1 VSIDNEAVAARAAG
15 TAGARWHR
23 PGLLWT
29 RRPGSAHVYGVGAL
43 TALVAALYGVFSRT
57 LYYTFHEGTYDLV
70 IFDQAI
76 RSYAHLQPG
85 YSPAKGLHNF
95 GIANFSVLGDHF
107 SPIDALLAPLYWIA
121 NSPLNLLIAQA
132 VLFALAVPPIWVFTR
147 RAFGDGRKRKGT
159 AAAYFVAAAYGISWP
174 LASAAAFDFHEAAFA
189 PPLTALA
196 LERLQKGRLK
206 TALVCLAGL
215 LLVKEDMGLYVAG
228 MGLGLAIT
236 RRLGIPRQRLT
247 GVLIAAVSLVYT
259 FLAVYVFIPGM
270 GGKGNYYWA
279 YDQLG
284 PDVPS
289 AARSV
294 LTDPVAAA
302 QIIGTPPVKLST
314 LLTLFAPFLFLSLLS
329 PIVLAAIPLL
339 LERMLGD
346 KFPDWWAT
354 AYQYNAYVVVPIAF
368 AAVDGALRLDRWAGL
383 LARRLRRAGP
393 SAPDAPGGWVAL
405 GATAVF
411 AIVAVALVPA
421 FPLGRMFTS
430 DFWHRSKL
438 ATIEAAAAGRVP
450 SGTVVEAVNSVGPE
464 LSGRDTVLLWDGN
477 GATPRYVPW
486 VIADVERHQFT
497 FANLEA
503 QQQRLED
510 LRKHGYIT
518 VFSEGGIVVL
528 HAPVLPSRPREGAA
542 RP

>member
-1 VSIDNEAVAARAAG
+1 M
-15 TAGARWHR
+15 
-23 PGLLWT
+23 
-29 RRPGSAHVYGVGAL
+29 YGVGAL
-43 TALVAALYGVFSRT
+43 TALVAAVYGVFSRT

-107 SPIDALLAPLYWIA
+107 SPIDALLAPLYWIV
-121 NSPLNLLIAQA
+121 NSPLDLLVAQA

-147 RAFGDGRKRKGT
+147 RAFGDGRKGT
-159 AAAYFVAAAYGISWP
+159 AAAYFAAAAYGISWP

-206 TALVCLAGL
+206 TALVCMAGL

-228 MGLGLAIT
+228 LGLGLAIT

-247 GVLIAAVSLVYT
+247 GVLIAVVSLVYT

-270 GGKGNYYWA
+270 GGKSSYYWA

-284 PDVPS
+284 PNIPS
-289 AARSV
+289 AAQRV

-314 LLTLFAPFLFLSLLS
+314 LLALFAPFLFLSLLS

-354 AYQYNAYVVVPIAF
+354 AYQYNAYVVVPIAL
-368 AAVDGALRLDRWAGL
+368 AAVDGALRLDRWTGL
-383 LARRLRRAGP
+383 AVRRLKKG
-393 SAPDAPGGWVAL
+393 SGPDADLLGGRLAL
-405 GATAVF
+405 GAIVVF
-411 AIVAVALVPA
+411 AAVAVALVPA
-421 FPLGRMFTS
+421 FPLSQMFTGN
-430 DFWHRSKL
+430 FWHRSKL
-438 ATIEAAAAGRVP
+438 ATIEAAAASTVP

-497 FANLEA
+497 FANLGA

-510 LRKHGYIT
+510 LRRHGYVT
-518 VFSEGGIVVL
+518 VFSDAGIVVL
-528 HAPVLPSRPREGAA
+528 HAPVLPPRPREGAA